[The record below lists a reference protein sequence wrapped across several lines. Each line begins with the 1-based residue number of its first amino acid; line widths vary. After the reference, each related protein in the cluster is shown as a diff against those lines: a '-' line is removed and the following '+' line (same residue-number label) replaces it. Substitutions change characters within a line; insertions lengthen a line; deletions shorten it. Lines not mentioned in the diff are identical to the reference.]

1 MRAVPG
7 VETDVRTSGKA
18 LKTSRSV
25 GIRKSFGWCPSSF
38 TSPSAAPLNGYA
50 AESSPWTALL
60 PGTNQCA
67 ASSAR
72 SWSRVMSL
80 TKPVPFVVSS
90 TVLLWMTTRWPSA
103 VDWMSSSSMSA
114 PRATDSSKAY
124 IVFMGNSCSPP
135 ECAMFMTR
143 RSSHGFGE
151 VWQDQFFLAWPRL
164 SVLASAA
171 PAGPAAAVSAAASV
185 RAPALARERTRPMAV
200 NVLSRAAPRQ
210 TREDEM

>member
-1 MRAVPG
+1 MAVRGRLDVELEHVRAEGDGLLEG
-7 VETDVRTSGKA
+7 V
-18 LKTSRSV
+18 
-25 GIRKSFGWCPSSF
+25 
-38 TSPSAAPLNGYA
+38 
-50 AESSPWTALL
+50 
-60 PGTNQCA
+60 
-67 ASSAR
+67 
-72 SWSRVMSL
+72 
-80 TKPVPFVVSS
+80 
-90 TVLLWMTTRWPSA
+90 
-103 VDWMSSSSMSA
+103 
-114 PRATDSSKAY
+114 